1 MWNVVK
7 RNFFSV
13 LILLVVLYLSLFPDP
28 VPHAPRFAFAHADK
42 VVHAIMYFGLACAFY
57 FDRYRYSAVCP
68 NRRFGFFV
76 FLFCSTVG
84 ALMEVF
90 QAYMGLGRSG
100 DAADFIA
107 DAVGGGLGV
116 GLPVVGMTFAGE
128 WLEKIIMAVYNIG
141 SAMICRAIRAHASA
155 SANAW

>member
-90 QAYMGLGRSG
+90 QASMGLGRSG

-116 GLPVVGMTFAGE
+116 FAGLYWGR
-128 WLEKIIMAVYNIG
+128 WLACRWNDLCRRVAGKNNNG
-141 SAMICRAIRAHASA
+141 SL
-155 SANAW
+155 